1 MTKFGQAEYN
11 DFMARIFADKLDK
24 ILEATEKQN
33 FNNRNTE
40 DIYKEFASSK
50 DAAQGGIK
58 MLGFIIGIFIGGII
72 GVFAICLCKAASE
85 ADKCMDS
92 TDSEE

>member
-24 ILEATEKQN
+24 LLKESEKQN
-33 FNNRNTE
+33 YICVIKRR
-40 DIYKEFASSK
+40 SV
-50 DAAQGGIK
+50 GGIE
-58 MLGFIIGIFIGGII
+58 MLGFVIGIFIGEII
-72 GVFAICLCKAASE
+72 GVFTMCLCRATSE

>member
-24 ILEATEKQN
+24 LLKESEKQN
-33 FNNRNTE
+33 YINRNTE

-50 DAAQGGIK
+50 DAELLEYLQWLSAQQQDKPTNVKTAQIRISNFIK
-58 MLGFIIGIFIGGII
+58 YSDTIP
-72 GVFAICLCKAASE
+72 
-85 ADKCMDS
+85 
-92 TDSEE
+92 